1 MLRIPGLSG
10 QNAVDLSTEHNRAI
24 ASARR
29 YQTED
34 SKRAQIEAL
43 EQALTSTTRGVE
55 IDSPGDPVTAA
66 KYFFVCA
73 IKDELKDHTIRRT
86 SRSLK
91 PDGQPINAAL
101 PPKTEI
107 AYTIKLSDGEMAE
120 LTKELAYVSK
130 SHGNFALFEFE
141 VGAYLREQ
149 RFSGSSILYRN
160 FL

>member
-1 MLRIPGLSG
+1 M
-10 QNAVDLSTEHNRAI
+10 STEHNRAI

-29 YQTED
+29 YQTEE
-34 SKRAQIEAL
+34 SKQAQIEAL
-43 EQALTSTTRGVE
+43 EKALTSATTTVE
-55 IDSPGDPVTAA
+55 INSPGDAVTAA

-73 IKDELKDHTIRRT
+73 IKEKLKDHTIRRT

-91 PDGQPINAAL
+91 PDGQPINASL

-107 AYTIKLSDGEMAE
+107 AYTIQLSDEEMAE

-141 VGAYLREQ
+141 VCACLLTLVNNVPELIS
-149 RFSGSSILYRN
+149 FIIRN
-160 FL
+160 FSSNIGCI

>member
-1 MLRIPGLSG
+1 MLCIPGLSG
-10 QNAVDLSTEHNRAI
+10 QAAVDLLKEHNRAI
-24 ASARR
+24 AYARR

-43 EQALTSTTRGVE
+43 EKALKTSTFE
-55 IDSPGDPVTAA
+55 LDSAGDAVTAA

-73 IKDELKDHTIRRT
+73 IKERLQDHTIRRT

-107 AYTIKLSDGEMAE
+107 AYTIQLSDEEMTE

-130 SHGNFALFEFE
+130 SHGNVALFEFE
-141 VGAYLREQ
+141 VGPYLREVTTATVQ
-149 RFSGSSILYRN
+149 ELIH